1 MKNNVFLCRLVIRL
15 HPSIFVDHDIDC
27 GVPTGDS
34 FFGDELGFFPK
45 KLFTHMKCQCKWQFA
60 TFLLRHY
67 RCNISRRPI
76 FCYLISTPCRVA
88 TGCGSME
95 GSQLRVLWSILAPTF
110 VIPNTKNICH
120 LFPMM
125 FYNLLYSWKRW
136 HINHTTSQIYPSYQ
150 SDNIFLYAHF

>member
-45 KLFTHMKCQCKWQFA
+45 KLFTHMKCQCKCQFA

-88 TGCGSME
+88 TGCGSIHGGNPALSALKYFGPNIRDTQHKE
-95 GSQLRVLWSILAPTF
+95 YLSPFPYDVL
-110 VIPNTKNICH
+110 
-120 LFPMM
+120 
-125 FYNLLYSWKRW
+125 
-136 HINHTTSQIYPSYQ
+136 
-150 SDNIFLYAHF
+150 